1 MTTSRIGHQHA
12 TKRATWNIDRIMG
25 HIMQCGMW
33 PWLMARVK
41 PTIWGIHLETARNVR
56 SVSSRSSNLTAIAA
70 GNGRR
75 PPHPQMR
82 PSTSRNSIAE
92 DLLTLRT
99 SANFPA
105 DFMFTDPEAYKEVEV
120 VFQRPRCI
128 HAVSFQTT
136 ADDRQ
141 FDPLCWEI
149 DGSID
154 GHTWMRLQTQSCEFD
169 VPAPRRRAVDTFF
182 VTEPW
187 CKPGPWGAPASSSRV
202 DLQKIPTQVSERL
215 CFFASSLRSIVKG
228 TQNRGIRPGRDT
240 LLDRKMGAVP
250 TLTQVVPVYEETV
263 ILTEEFLCA
272 SDGRNTN
279 LGFVIAQVAW
289 LIPIG
294 TTDHWEGHRWTG
306 LRDVGVQAFVS
317 LRLSSV
323 LWHSVVQGR

>member
-1 MTTSRIGHQHA
+1 M
-12 TKRATWNIDRIMG
+12 
-25 HIMQCGMW
+25 
-33 PWLMARVK
+33 
-41 PTIWGIHLETARNVR
+41 R
-56 SVSSRSSNLTAIAA
+56 SVSSRSSNLTAITA
-70 GNGRR
+70 GTGRR

-99 SANFPA
+99 SVNFPA
-105 DFMFTDPEAYKEVEV
+105 DFIFTDPEAYKEVEV

-141 FDPLCWEI
+141 FDPVCWEI

-202 DLQKIPTQVSERL
+202 DLQKIPAQVSERL

-228 TQNRGIRPGRDT
+228 THNRGIRPGRDT

-289 LIPIG
+289 LIPIV
-294 TTDHWEGHRWTG
+294 TTDHWEGHG
-306 LRDVGVQAFVS
+306 QIGF
-317 LRLSSV
+317 
-323 LWHSVVQGR
+323 